1 MSVQPKFSIITITY
15 NAASVIEPTL
25 QSVLAQTYTN
35 YEYLL
40 IDGGSKDN
48 TIAKVKSSGIEF
60 AHIVSEPDNGLY
72 DAMNKGI
79 ALATGDY
86 LCFLNA
92 GDSFYAPDTLQTIV
106 DAITGENELPDVLYG
121 ETAEV
126 DEARKFVRMRRLQAP
141 KVLTWRSFKG
151 GMMVCHQAFY
161 AKREIAPMY
170 DLQYR
175 LSSDVD
181 WCIKVMKKAKKL
193 VNVNATVV
201 NYLQNGLS
209 LQNHRASLMERFRIM
224 SKHYGLLP
232 TIGRHIWF
240 VIRAVIKR

>member
-1 MSVQPKFSIITITY
+1 MQPKFSIITITY

-25 QSVLAQTYTN
+25 QSVLAQTYRN

-40 IDGGSKDN
+40 IDGGSKDD
-48 TIAKVKSSGIEF
+48 TVAKAKASGITF
-60 AHIVSEPDNGLY
+60 AHIVSEPDKGLY

-79 ALATGDY
+79 GLATGDY

-92 GDSFYAPDTLQTIV
+92 GDSFFAPDTLQTI
-106 DAITGENELPDVLYG
+106 ATAANKEKTLPDVLYG

-126 DEARKFVRMRRLQAP
+126 DKARNFVRMRRLKAP
-141 KVLTWRSFKG
+141 KELNWRSFKD

-170 DLQYR
+170 DLKYR
-175 LSSDVD
+175 FSSDVD
-181 WCIKVMKKAKKL
+181 WCIKVMKRSSRI
-193 VNVNATVV
+193 VNVNATVI
-201 NYLQNGLS
+201 NYLQDGLS
-209 LQNHRASLMERFRIM
+209 IQNHRTSLKERFCIM

-232 TIGRHIWF
+232 TIARHLWF
-240 VIRAVIKR
+240 ILRVVIKR

>member
-1 MSVQPKFSIITITY
+1 MQPKFSIITITY

-25 QSVLAQTYTN
+25 QSVLAQTYRN

-40 IDGGSKDN
+40 IDGGSKDD
-48 TIAKVKSSGIEF
+48 TVAKAKASGITF
-60 AHIVSEPDNGLY
+60 AHIISEPDKGLY

-79 ALATGDY
+79 GLATGDY

-92 GDSFYAPDTLQTIV
+92 GDSFFAPDTLQTI
-106 DAITGENELPDVLYG
+106 ATAANKEKTLPDVLYG

-126 DEARKFVRMRRLQAP
+126 DKERNFVRMRRLKAP
-141 KVLTWRSFKG
+141 KELNWRSFKD

-170 DLQYR
+170 DLKYR
-175 LSSDVD
+175 FSSDVD
-181 WCIKVMKKAKKL
+181 WCIKVMKRSSRL
-193 VNVNATVV
+193 VNVNATVI
-201 NYLQNGLS
+201 NYLQDGLS
-209 LQNHRASLMERFRIM
+209 IQNHRASLKERFCIM

-232 TIGRHIWF
+232 TIARHLWF
-240 VIRAVIKR
+240 ILRVVIKR

>member
-1 MSVQPKFSIITITY
+1 MDIQPRFSIITITY

-25 QSVLAQTYTN
+25 QSVLSQTYRN

-48 TIAKVKSSGIEF
+48 TVAKAKASGIEF

-72 DAMNKGI
+72 DAMNKGM

-92 GDSFYAPDTLQTIV
+92 GDAFYAPDTLQTI
-106 DAITGENELPDVLYG
+106 ANTAMAEETLPDVLYG

-126 DEARKFVRMRRLQAP
+126 DESRNFVRMRRLQTP
-141 KVLTWRSFKG
+141 KELTWRSFKD

-161 AKREIAPMY
+161 AKRTIAPMY

-175 LSSDVD
+175 LSADVD
-181 WCIKVMKKAKKL
+181 WCIRVMKQAKKL

-201 NYLQNGLS
+201 NYLRNGLS
-209 LQNHRASLMERFRIM
+209 LQHHRASLKERFWIM
-224 SKHYGLLP
+224 SKHYGLIP
-232 TIGRHIWF
+232 TIARHLWF
-240 VIRAVIKR
+240 IIRAVIKR

>member
-1 MSVQPKFSIITITY
+1 MQPKFSIITITY

-25 QSVLAQTYTN
+25 QSVLSQTYRN

-40 IDGGSKDN
+40 IDGGSKDD
-48 TIAKVKSSGIEF
+48 TVAKAKASGITF
-60 AHIVSEPDNGLY
+60 AHIISEPDKGLY

-79 ALATGDY
+79 GLATGDY

-92 GDSFYAPDTLQTIV
+92 GDSFFAPDTLQTI
-106 DAITGENELPDVLYG
+106 ATAANKEKTLPDVLYG

-126 DEARKFVRMRRLQAP
+126 DKARNFVRMRRLKAP
-141 KVLTWRSFKG
+141 KELNWRSFKD

-170 DLQYR
+170 DLKYR
-175 LSSDVD
+175 FSSDVD
-181 WCIKVMKKAKKL
+181 WCIKVMKRSSRII
-193 VNVNATVV
+193 NVNATVI
-201 NYLQNGLS
+201 NYLQDGLS
-209 LQNHRASLMERFRIM
+209 IQNHRTSLKERFCIM

-232 TIGRHIWF
+232 TIARHLWF
-240 VIRAVIKR
+240 ILRVVIKR

>member
-1 MSVQPKFSIITITY
+1 MQPKFSIITITY

-25 QSVLAQTYTN
+25 QSVMAQTYRN

-40 IDGGSKDN
+40 IDGGSKDD
-48 TIAKVKSSGIEF
+48 TVAKAKASGITF
-60 AHIVSEPDNGLY
+60 AHIISEPDKGLY

-79 ALATGDY
+79 GLATGDY

-92 GDSFYAPDTLQTIV
+92 GDSFFAPDTLQTI
-106 DAITGENELPDVLYG
+106 ATAANKEKALPDVLYG

-126 DEARKFVRMRRLQAP
+126 DKARNFVRMRRLKAP
-141 KVLTWRSFKG
+141 KELNWRSFKD

-170 DLQYR
+170 DLKYR
-175 LSSDVD
+175 FSSDVD
-181 WCIKVMKKAKKL
+181 WCIKVMKRSSRII
-193 VNVNATVV
+193 NVNATVI
-201 NYLQNGLS
+201 NYLQDGLS
-209 LQNHRASLMERFRIM
+209 IQNHRASLKERFRIM

-232 TIGRHIWF
+232 TIARHLWF
-240 VIRAVIKR
+240 ILRVVIKR

>member
-1 MSVQPKFSIITITY
+1 MQPKFSIITITY

-25 QSVLAQTYTN
+25 QSVLAQTYRN

-40 IDGGSKDN
+40 IDGGSKDD
-48 TIAKVKSSGIEF
+48 TVAKAKASGITF
-60 AHIVSEPDNGLY
+60 AHIISEPDKGLY

-79 ALATGDY
+79 GLATGDY

-92 GDSFYAPDTLQTIV
+92 GDSFFAPDTLQTI
-106 DAITGENELPDVLYG
+106 ATAANKEKTLPDVLYG

-126 DEARKFVRMRRLQAP
+126 DKARNFVRMRRLKAP
-141 KVLTWRSFKG
+141 KELNWRSFKD

-170 DLQYR
+170 DLKYR
-175 LSSDVD
+175 FSSDVD
-181 WCIKVMKKAKKL
+181 WCIKVMKRSSRL
-193 VNVNATVV
+193 VNVNATVI
-201 NYLQNGLS
+201 NYLQDGLS
-209 LQNHRASLMERFRIM
+209 IQNHRASLKERFCIM

-232 TIGRHIWF
+232 TIARHLWF
-240 VIRAVIKR
+240 ILRVVIKR

>member
-1 MSVQPKFSIITITY
+1 MQPKFSIITITY

-25 QSVLAQTYTN
+25 QSVLAQTYRN

-40 IDGGSKDN
+40 IDGGSKDD
-48 TIAKVKSSGIEF
+48 TVAKAKASGITF
-60 AHIVSEPDNGLY
+60 AHIISEPDKGLY

-79 ALATGDY
+79 GLATGDY

-92 GDSFYAPDTLQTIV
+92 GDSFFAPDTLQTI
-106 DAITGENELPDVLYG
+106 ATAANKEKTLPDVLYG

-126 DEARKFVRMRRLQAP
+126 DKARNFVRMRRLKAP
-141 KVLTWRSFKG
+141 KELNWRSFKD

-170 DLQYR
+170 DLKYR
-175 LSSDVD
+175 FSSDVD
-181 WCIKVMKKAKKL
+181 WCIKVMKRSSRII
-193 VNVNATVV
+193 NVNATVI
-201 NYLQNGLS
+201 NYLQDGLS
-209 LQNHRASLMERFRIM
+209 IQNHRTSLKERFCIM

-232 TIGRHIWF
+232 TIARHLWF
-240 VIRAVIKR
+240 ILRLVIKR

>member
-1 MSVQPKFSIITITY
+1 MQPKFSIITITY

-25 QSVLAQTYTN
+25 QSVLAQTYRN

-40 IDGGSKDN
+40 IDGGSKDD
-48 TIAKVKSSGIEF
+48 TIAKAKASGITF
-60 AHIVSEPDNGLY
+60 AHIISEPDKGLY

-92 GDSFYAPDTLQTIV
+92 GDSFFAPDTLQTI
-106 DAITGENELPDVLYG
+106 ATAANKEKTLPDVLYG

-126 DEARKFVRMRRLQAP
+126 DKARNFVRMRRLKAP
-141 KVLTWRSFKG
+141 KELNWRSFKD

-170 DLQYR
+170 DLKYR
-175 LSSDVD
+175 FSSDVD
-181 WCIKVMKKAKKL
+181 WCIKVMKRSSRII
-193 VNVNATVV
+193 NVNATVI
-201 NYLQNGLS
+201 NYLQDGLS
-209 LQNHRASLMERFRIM
+209 IQNHRASLKERFCIM

-232 TIGRHIWF
+232 TIARHLWF
-240 VIRAVIKR
+240 ILRVVIKR

>member
-1 MSVQPKFSIITITY
+1 MQPKFSIITITY

-25 QSVLAQTYTN
+25 QSVLAQTYRN

-40 IDGGSKDN
+40 IDGSSKDD
-48 TIAKVKSSGIEF
+48 TVAKAKASGITF
-60 AHIVSEPDNGLY
+60 AHIISEPDKGLY

-92 GDSFYAPDTLQTIV
+92 GDSFFAPDTLQTI
-106 DAITGENELPDVLYG
+106 ATAANKEETLPDVLYG

-126 DEARKFVRMRRLQAP
+126 DKARNFVRMRRLKAP
-141 KVLTWRSFKG
+141 KELNWRSFKD

-170 DLQYR
+170 DLKYR
-175 LSSDVD
+175 FSSDVD
-181 WCIKVMKKAKKL
+181 WCIKVMKRSSRII
-193 VNVNATVV
+193 NVNATVI
-201 NYLQNGLS
+201 NYLQDGLS
-209 LQNHRASLMERFRIM
+209 IQNHRTSLKERFCIM

-232 TIGRHIWF
+232 TIARHLWF
-240 VIRAVIKR
+240 ILRVVIKR

>member
-1 MSVQPKFSIITITY
+1 MQPKFSIITITY

-25 QSVLAQTYTN
+25 QSVLAQTYRN

-40 IDGGSKDN
+40 IDGGSKDD
-48 TIAKVKSSGIEF
+48 TVAKAKASGITF
-60 AHIVSEPDNGLY
+60 AHIISEPDKGLY

-79 ALATGDY
+79 GLATGDY

-92 GDSFYAPDTLQTIV
+92 GDSFFAPDTLQTI
-106 DAITGENELPDVLYG
+106 ATAANKEKTLPDVLYG

-126 DEARKFVRMRRLQAP
+126 DKARNFVRMRRLKAP
-141 KVLTWRSFKG
+141 KELNWRSFKD

-170 DLQYR
+170 DLKYR
-175 LSSDVD
+175 FSSDID
-181 WCIKVMKKAKKL
+181 WCIKVMKRSSRL
-193 VNVNATVV
+193 VNVNATVI
-201 NYLQNGLS
+201 NYLQDGLS
-209 LQNHRASLMERFRIM
+209 IQNHRASLKERFRIM

-232 TIGRHIWF
+232 TIARHLWF
-240 VIRAVIKR
+240 ILRVVIKR

>member
-1 MSVQPKFSIITITY
+1 MQPKFSIITITY

-25 QSVLAQTYTN
+25 QSVLAQTYRN

-40 IDGGSKDN
+40 IDGGSKDD
-48 TIAKVKSSGIEF
+48 TVAKAKASGITF
-60 AHIVSEPDNGLY
+60 AHIVSEPDKGLY

-79 ALATGDY
+79 GLATGDY

-92 GDSFYAPDTLQTIV
+92 GDSFFAPDTLQTI
-106 DAITGENELPDVLYG
+106 ATAANKEKTLPDVLYG

-126 DEARKFVRMRRLQAP
+126 DKARNFVRMRRLKAP
-141 KVLTWRSFKG
+141 KELNWRSFKD

-170 DLQYR
+170 DLKYR
-175 LSSDVD
+175 FSSDVD
-181 WCIKVMKKAKKL
+181 WCIKVMKRSSRL
-193 VNVNATVV
+193 VNVNATVI
-201 NYLQNGLS
+201 NYLQDGLS
-209 LQNHRASLMERFRIM
+209 IQNHRASLKERFCIM

-232 TIGRHIWF
+232 TIARHLWF
-240 VIRAVIKR
+240 ILRVVIKR

>member
-1 MSVQPKFSIITITY
+1 MQPKFSIITITY

-25 QSVLAQTYTN
+25 QSVLAQTYRN

-40 IDGGSKDN
+40 IDGGSKDD
-48 TIAKVKSSGIEF
+48 TVAKAKASGITF
-60 AHIVSEPDNGLY
+60 AHIISEPDKGLY

-79 ALATGDY
+79 GLATGDY

-92 GDSFYAPDTLQTIV
+92 GDSFFAPDTLQTI
-106 DAITGENELPDVLYG
+106 ATAANKEKTLPDVLYG

-126 DEARKFVRMRRLQAP
+126 DKARNFVRMRRLKAP
-141 KVLTWRSFKG
+141 KELNWRSFKD

-170 DLQYR
+170 DLKYR
-175 LSSDVD
+175 FSSDVD
-181 WCIKVMKKAKKL
+181 WCIKVMKRSSRL
-193 VNVNATVV
+193 VNVNATVI
-201 NYLQNGLS
+201 NYLQDGLS
-209 LQNHRASLMERFRIM
+209 IQNHRISLKERFCIM

-232 TIGRHIWF
+232 TIARHLWF
-240 VIRAVIKR
+240 ILRVVIKR

>member
-1 MSVQPKFSIITITY
+1 MQPKFSIITITY

-25 QSVLAQTYTN
+25 QSVLAQTYSN

-40 IDGGSKDN
+40 IDGGSKDD
-48 TIAKVKSSGIEF
+48 TVAKAKASGITF
-60 AHIVSEPDNGLY
+60 AHIISEPDKGLY

-79 ALATGDY
+79 GLATGDY

-92 GDSFYAPDTLQTIV
+92 GDSFFAPDTLQTI
-106 DAITGENELPDVLYG
+106 ATAANKEKTLPDVLYG

-126 DEARKFVRMRRLQAP
+126 DKARNFVRMRRLKAP
-141 KVLTWRSFKG
+141 KELNWRSFKD

-170 DLQYR
+170 DLKYR
-175 LSSDVD
+175 FSSDVD
-181 WCIKVMKKAKKL
+181 WCIKVMKRSSRII
-193 VNVNATVV
+193 NVNATVI
-201 NYLQNGLS
+201 NYLQDGLS
-209 LQNHRASLMERFRIM
+209 IQNHRASLKERFCIM

-232 TIGRHIWF
+232 TIARHLWF
-240 VIRAVIKR
+240 ILRVVIKR

>member
-1 MSVQPKFSIITITY
+1 MQPKFSIITITY

-25 QSVLAQTYTN
+25 QSVLAQTYRN

-40 IDGGSKDN
+40 IDGGSKDD
-48 TIAKVKSSGIEF
+48 TVAKAKASGITF
-60 AHIVSEPDNGLY
+60 AHIISEPDKGLY

-79 ALATGDY
+79 GLATGDY

-92 GDSFYAPDTLQTIV
+92 GDSFFAPDTLQTI
-106 DAITGENELPDVLYG
+106 ATAANKEKTLPDVLYG

-126 DEARKFVRMRRLQAP
+126 DKARNFVRMRRLKAP
-141 KVLTWRSFKG
+141 KELNWRSFKD

-170 DLQYR
+170 DLKYR
-175 LSSDVD
+175 FSSDVD
-181 WCIKVMKKAKKL
+181 WCIKVMKRSSRL
-193 VNVNATVV
+193 VNVNATVI
-201 NYLQNGLS
+201 NYLQDGLS
-209 LQNHRASLMERFRIM
+209 IQNHRTSLKERFCIM

-232 TIGRHIWF
+232 TIARHLWF
-240 VIRAVIKR
+240 ILRVVIKR

>member
-1 MSVQPKFSIITITY
+1 MQPKFSIITITY

-25 QSVLAQTYTN
+25 QSVLAQTYRN

-40 IDGGSKDN
+40 IDGGSKDD
-48 TIAKVKSSGIEF
+48 TVAKAKASGITF
-60 AHIVSEPDNGLY
+60 AHIISEPDKGLY

-79 ALATGDY
+79 GLATGDY

-92 GDSFYAPDTLQTIV
+92 GDSFFAPDTLQTI
-106 DAITGENELPDVLYG
+106 ATAANKEETLPDVLYG

-126 DEARKFVRMRRLQAP
+126 DKARNFVRMRRLKAP
-141 KVLTWRSFKG
+141 KELNWRSFKD

-170 DLQYR
+170 DLKYR
-175 LSSDVD
+175 FSSDVD
-181 WCIKVMKKAKKL
+181 WCIKVMKRSSRL
-193 VNVNATVV
+193 VNVNATVI
-201 NYLQNGLS
+201 NYLQDGLS
-209 LQNHRASLMERFRIM
+209 IQNHRTSLKERFCIM

-232 TIGRHIWF
+232 TIARHLWF
-240 VIRAVIKR
+240 ILRMVIKR

>member
-1 MSVQPKFSIITITY
+1 MQPKFSIITITY

-25 QSVLAQTYTN
+25 QSVLAQTYRN

-40 IDGGSKDN
+40 IDGGSKDD
-48 TIAKVKSSGIEF
+48 TVAKAKASGITF
-60 AHIVSEPDNGLY
+60 AHIISEPDKGLY

-79 ALATGDY
+79 GLATGDY

-92 GDSFYAPDTLQTIV
+92 GDSFFAPDTLQTI
-106 DAITGENELPDVLYG
+106 ATAANKEKTLPDVLYG

-126 DEARKFVRMRRLQAP
+126 DKARNFVRMRRLKAP
-141 KVLTWRSFKG
+141 KELNWRSFKD

-170 DLQYR
+170 DLKYR
-175 LSSDVD
+175 FSSDVD
-181 WCIKVMKKAKKL
+181 WCIKVMKRSSRL
-193 VNVNATVV
+193 VNVNATVI
-201 NYLQNGLS
+201 NYLQDGLS
-209 LQNHRASLMERFRIM
+209 IQNHRASLKERFCIM

-232 TIGRHIWF
+232 TIARHLWF
-240 VIRAVIKR
+240 ILRVVINR

>member
-1 MSVQPKFSIITITY
+1 MQPKFSIITITY

-25 QSVLAQTYTN
+25 QSVLAQTYRN

-40 IDGGSKDN
+40 IDGGSKDD
-48 TIAKVKSSGIEF
+48 TVAKAKASGITF
-60 AHIVSEPDNGLY
+60 AHIISEPDKGLY

-79 ALATGDY
+79 GLATGDY

-92 GDSFYAPDTLQTIV
+92 GDSFFAPDTLQTI
-106 DAITGENELPDVLYG
+106 ATAANKEKTLPDVLYG

-126 DEARKFVRMRRLQAP
+126 DKARNFVRMRRLKAP
-141 KVLTWRSFKG
+141 KELNWRSFKD

-170 DLQYR
+170 DLKYR
-175 LSSDVD
+175 FSSDVD
-181 WCIKVMKKAKKL
+181 WCIKVMKRSSRL
-193 VNVNATVV
+193 VNVNATVI
-201 NYLQNGLS
+201 NYLQDGMS
-209 LQNHRASLMERFRIM
+209 IQNHRASLKERFCIM

-232 TIGRHIWF
+232 TIARHLWF
-240 VIRAVIKR
+240 ILRVVIKR

>member
-1 MSVQPKFSIITITY
+1 MQPKFSIITITY

-25 QSVLAQTYTN
+25 QSVLAQTYRN

-40 IDGGSKDN
+40 IDGGSKDD
-48 TIAKVKSSGIEF
+48 TVAKAKASGITF
-60 AHIVSEPDNGLY
+60 AHIISEPDKGLY

-79 ALATGDY
+79 GLATGDY

-92 GDSFYAPDTLQTIV
+92 GDSFFAPDTLQTI
-106 DAITGENELPDVLYG
+106 ATAANKEKTLPDVLYG

-126 DEARKFVRMRRLQAP
+126 DKARNFVRMRRLKAP
-141 KVLTWRSFKG
+141 KELNWRSFKD

-170 DLQYR
+170 DLKYR
-175 LSSDVD
+175 FSSDVD
-181 WCIKVMKKAKKL
+181 WCIKVMKRSSRII
-193 VNVNATVV
+193 NVNATVI
-201 NYLQNGLS
+201 NYLQDGLS
-209 LQNHRASLMERFRIM
+209 IQNHRTSLKERFCIM

-232 TIGRHIWF
+232 TIARHLWF
-240 VIRAVIKR
+240 ILRVVIKR

>member
-1 MSVQPKFSIITITY
+1 MQPKFSIITITY

-25 QSVLAQTYTN
+25 QSVLAQTYRN

-40 IDGGSKDN
+40 IDGGSKDD
-48 TIAKVKSSGIEF
+48 TVAKAKASGITF
-60 AHIVSEPDNGLY
+60 AHIISEPDKGLY

-92 GDSFYAPDTLQTIV
+92 GDSFFAPDTLQTI
-106 DAITGENELPDVLYG
+106 ATAANKEKTLPDVLYG

-126 DEARKFVRMRRLQAP
+126 DKARNFVRMRRLKAP
-141 KVLTWRSFKG
+141 KELNWRSFKD

-170 DLQYR
+170 DLKYR
-175 LSSDVD
+175 FSSDVD
-181 WCIKVMKKAKKL
+181 WCIKVMKRSSRL
-193 VNVNATVV
+193 VNVNATVI
-201 NYLQNGLS
+201 NYLQDGLS
-209 LQNHRASLMERFRIM
+209 IQNHRASLKERFCIM

-232 TIGRHIWF
+232 TIARHLWF
-240 VIRAVIKR
+240 ILRVVIKR